1 MRRLPTALCAGFALL
16 AATPLAATS
25 ALAQKRPAKPADPAA
40 ATDSADTRRF
50 DDWKVGC
57 EKSAQGTG
65 QVCFAFQMLQHET
78 SKRTLGYISIGY
90 PGAGK
95 APLAIL
101 NLPLGM
107 LIPAGAV
114 LQVDGVSTKADAP
127 IKVCYAEGCR
137 AELSFPP
144 AMINAFRQ
152 RDTARV
158 AFMNLD
164 ETLIE
169 LPISLKGFGAAFAS
183 LK

>member
-1 MRRLPTALCAGFALL
+1 MRPWATAAAAALALLL
-16 AATPLAATS
+16 AAVPAQ
-25 ALAQKRPAKPADPAA
+25 AQKRAKPSGTPPAA
-40 ATDSADTRRF
+40 GDNSASPPRQF

-57 EKSAQGTG
+57 ERSTQGDG

-90 PGAGK
+90 PAAGK
-95 APLAIL
+95 SPLAIL

-107 LIPAGAV
+107 LIPSGAV
-114 LQVDGVSTKADAP
+114 LQVDGVSVKADAP

-137 AELSFPP
+137 AELPFSA
-144 AMINAFRQ
+144 AMVAAFRQ
-152 RDTARV
+152 QATARV

-164 ETLIE
+164 ESLIE
-169 LPISLKGFGAAFAS
+169 LPISLKGFTAAFDS